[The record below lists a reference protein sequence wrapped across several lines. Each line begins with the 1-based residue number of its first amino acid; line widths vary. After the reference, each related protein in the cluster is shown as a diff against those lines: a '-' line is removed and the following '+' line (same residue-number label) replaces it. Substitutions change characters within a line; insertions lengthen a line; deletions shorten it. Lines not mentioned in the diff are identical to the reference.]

1 MDELEGRDMMYS
13 IAFSAIILNV
23 INDMMKT
30 TDTLG
35 QVVKAASENSSFVF
49 LGVALMAPVVLTF
62 ALRDTKMGFWIPLT
76 MYLAAIIGT
85 PDVWADV
92 RIQIWADP
100 VAGDIAKTTFGLAS
114 LSLVLVNFWLYMGWR
129 KRELR

>member
-1 MDELEGRDMMYS
+1 MYS

-23 INDMMKT
+23 INDMMKS

-129 KRELR
+129 KRGLQ